1 MICQSPR
8 IQVIRCP
15 RIGLG
20 LLRKLLALSV
30 TFAIFFGIYMTVYR
44 RADRIVIVDVRGND
58 IGVTD
63 RAASVTSS
71 QNYIKKRATCV
82 HPTLVLWPPYFKKHF
97 NKPDSLKCSQTEEN
111 WVYASKGELYI
122 SPAAVTRHGNIS
134 CAYTPLHRGG
144 DDFHTR
150 WGATVAHVKSG
161 SPIATDFFKVQ
172 CTANDSATY
181 DNIHAGI
188 AKIPTPKP
196 ESDRNRSLDLNVLMV
211 GFDSVSR
218 MTWMRN
224 LPKSYDY
231 LVTVLA
237 TVVMEGYNI
246 VGDATTAAL
255 LPILTG
261 KTETELPEAR
271 RGHRG
276 AQPVDDHPWIWND
289 FRALGYVNQFAED
302 RCHIG
307 AFTLRM
313 VGFNET
319 PVDHYMRTYYLEAEK
334 LGTRSQPLCTG
345 SLARHNIFLNYGL
358 EMFRTYPSSIR
369 KFSFLFNVEL
379 SHDSLNQLQLADD
392 DLFDF
397 LKQLNDG
404 GHLDNT
410 LLIMMSDH
418 GARFTATRSFV
429 QGKYVGYIHFCITR
443 PCSRV

>member
-1 MICQSPR
+1 MIRVIHRSR
-8 IQVIRCP
+8 ILWR
-15 RIGLG
+15 
-20 LLRKLLALSV
+20 LLASSAAFL
-30 TFAIFFGIYMTVYR
+30 ICFGVYR
-44 RADRIVIVDVRGND
+44 TTYRTTYRIVVVDVEGSD
-58 IGVTD
+58 VGVKD
-63 RAASVTSS
+63 SS
-71 QNYIKKRATCV
+71 RNNITGSATCV
-82 HPTLVLWPPYFKKHF
+82 HPTLALWPPYFKKHF
-97 NKPDSLKCSQTEEN
+97 NKPESLKCSWTEDN
-111 WVYASKGELYI
+111 WVYASKGKLYI
-122 SPAAVTRHGNIS
+122 TPAAATRHGNVA
-134 CAYTPLHRGG
+134 CAYTPLHHG
-144 DDFHTR
+144 DDFQTQR
-150 WGATVAHVKSG
+150 GASVADVTSG
-161 SPIATDFFKVQ
+161 YPIETDFFRVQ
-172 CTANDSATY
+172 CTANDRATY

-188 AKIPTPKP
+188 APIMTPKP
-196 ESDRNRSLDLNVLMV
+196 DIDTNGVLGLNVLMI

-231 LVTVLA
+231 LVTVLG
-237 TVVMEGYNI
+237 TVVMKGYNI
-246 VGDATTAAL
+246 VGDGTPAAL

-289 FRALGYVNQFAED
+289 FRALGYVTQFAED

-307 AFTLRM
+307 TFTYRM
-313 VGFNET
+313 LGFTEP
-319 PVDHYMRTYYLEAEK
+319 PVDHYTRTYYLEAEK

-345 SLARHNIFLNYGL
+345 SLARHKIFLNYGL
-358 EMFRTYPSSIR
+358 DMFRTYPSSIR

-392 DLFDF
+392 DLLDF
-397 LKQLNDG
+397 LKLLNDG

-443 PCSRV
+443 PCSRMRRPSWYLPIIF